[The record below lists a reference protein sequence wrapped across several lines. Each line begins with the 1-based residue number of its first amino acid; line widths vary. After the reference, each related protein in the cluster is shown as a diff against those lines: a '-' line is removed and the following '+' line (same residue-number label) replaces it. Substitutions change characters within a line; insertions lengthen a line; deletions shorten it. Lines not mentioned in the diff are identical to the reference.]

1 MRCRCD
7 RYLKWP
13 SHCFALSINICFSF
27 TPNACTA
34 DVCMHIFGC
43 TRNPLNEFCAK
54 EERNKKKHRI
64 NHYVLFALNTF
75 FSIKMKYIWGKNT
88 VSVKNDSRF
97 CCCCC
102 SIHVSLPPSLTL
114 SHTSMVDERRC
125 WLFLFDAHDVFV
137 WNMYGPHTHIH
148 TIFFSRFPSASTF
161 HSFLCRFDIDVYFY
175 YKHFIRETVPHT
187 HTQYLEPEHAQN
199 DNLACFF
206 ASSMFE
212 LWTPLSW
219 ICECVWSR
227 RVYARVFAFS
237 QWTVDSLCVH
247 WWTVDIQE
255 CCCLFFIYIYI
266 ESSIRSSAY
275 PHIHYA
281 MASVKWHMH
290 TYTRKHAYISIM
302 HI

>member
-97 CCCCC
+97 CCCCY

-114 SHTSMVDERRC
+114 SHTSMVDGRRC

-148 TIFFSRFPSASTF
+148 TIFFLVFHRRPLSTHF
-161 HSFLCRFDIDVYFY
+161 CVDSILMFIFSTNILLERPCR
-175 YKHFIRETVPHT
+175 THT
-187 HTQYLEPEHAQN
+187 HTIFRAWARAKWQFGLLFRFV
-199 DNLACFF
+199 DV
-206 ASSMFE
+206 
-212 LWTPLSW
+212 W
-219 ICECVWSR
+219 IMDTVKLDVWVCV
-227 RVYARVFAFS
+227 
-237 QWTVDSLCVH
+237 
-247 WWTVDIQE
+247 
-255 CCCLFFIYIYI
+255 
-266 ESSIRSSAY
+266 
-275 PHIHYA
+275 
-281 MASVKWHMH
+281 K
-290 TYTRKHAYISIM
+290 
-302 HI
+302 

>member
-1 MRCRCD
+1 MGKKYRFSEKRFAILLLLLFHTCLSPSFAHTLTHFDGRWAALLIVFIRCPWC
-7 RYLKWP
+7 
-13 SHCFALSINICFSF
+13 IC
-27 TPNACTA
+27 
-34 DVCMHIFGC
+34 M
-43 TRNPLNEFCAK
+43 E
-54 EERNKKKHRI
+54 
-64 NHYVLFALNTF
+64 YVWST
-75 FSIKMKYIWGKNT
+75 
-88 VSVKNDSRF
+88 
-97 CCCCC
+97 
-102 SIHVSLPPSLTL
+102 
-114 SHTSMVDERRC
+114 
-125 WLFLFDAHDVFV
+125 
-137 WNMYGPHTHIH
+137 HTHTH
-148 TIFFSRFPSASTF
+148 NFFSRFPSASTF

-255 CCCLFFIYIYI
+255 CCCLFLYIYIYI